1 MECSWIEPGVLAAS
15 STPATAE
22 DIHALHAQG
31 IRAIL
36 SLPRQPLT
44 RYRTISSELFAEL
57 DITYFHIPVVDQR
70 PPTLGQA
77 QHIVQILTN
86 MQAQQRPVLVHCQ
99 AGVGR
104 TGTVLHLYYLAQGMS
119 LPQARA
125 QIRER
130 RVQSTLLSASQT
142 AFLKAFA
149 RQIDSQVHL
158 PQKYEP

>member
-36 SLPRQPLT
+36 SLPNQPLT

-57 DITYFHIPVVDQR
+57 DITYFHIPVVDQQ

-77 QHIVQILTN
+77 QHIVQILTD

-125 QIRER
+125 QPILGRPLHAER
-130 RVQSTLLSASQT
+130 PDPI
-142 AFLKAFA
+142 A
-149 RQIDSQVHL
+149 RPIPFEPPVISIDISPL
-158 PQKYEP
+158 P

>member
-15 STPATAE
+15 STPASAE
-22 DIHALHAQG
+22 DIYALHAQG

-36 SLPRQPLT
+36 SLPNQPLT

-57 DITYFHIPVVDQR
+57 DMTYFHIPVVDQH

-77 QHIVQILTN
+77 QQIVQILTN

-125 QIRER
+125 TIRER
-130 RVQSTLLSASQT
+130 RVQCILLSAGQT

-149 RQIDSQVHL
+149 RQIDVHGTS
-158 PQKYEP
+158 PPKV